1 MLCKQ
6 KILSLTKC
14 VTLLQRSES
23 VFLSTVFLCFTSSP
37 NTFFGQKKHCT
48 VCKNSL
54 HCCKGKRQP
63 YYLTV
68 LLAFTSSKIC
78 FGNKKL
84 LSLTKYVPLLQRSE
98 SVFLSTVFLCFTSSP
113 NTFFGQK
120 KHCTVCK
127 NSLHCCKG
135 KRQPYYLTVLL
146 AFTSSKICFG
156 NKKLLS
162 LTKYV
167 PLLQRSEP
175 AFLSTVFCVLLVPQ
189 TRFLDKKHCT
199 VCKNSLHFCVC
210 QCTTKDEVWKKTF
223 PSCNF

>member
-1 MLCKQ
+1 MHNFVTLFAEGKRPYLLLTVFFVFLSFENTYCQK
-6 KILSLTKC
+6 KILSFTKY
-14 VTLLQRSES
+14 VTLLQRTES
-23 VFLSTVFLCFTSSP
+23 AFLSTVFFVFISFK
-37 NTFFGQKKHCT
+37 NTYCGQKHCT

-84 LSLTKYVPLLQRSE
+84 LSLTKYITLLQRTE
-98 SVFLSTVFLCFTSSP
+98 SAFLSTVFFVFISFK
-113 NTFFGQK
+113 NTYCGQ

-175 AFLSTVFCVLLVPQ
+175 AFLSTVFCVLLVP
-189 TRFLDKKHCT
+189 
-199 VCKNSLHFCVC
+199 
-210 QCTTKDEVWKKTF
+210 
-223 PSCNF
+223 

>member
-1 MLCKQ
+1 M
-6 KILSLTKC
+6 
-14 VTLLQRSES
+14 QRTES
-23 VFLSTVFLCFTSSP
+23 AFLSTVFFVFISFK
-37 NTFFGQKKHCT
+37 NTYCGQKHCT

-84 LSLTKYVPLLQRSE
+84 LSLTKYITLLQRTE
-98 SVFLSTVFLCFTSSP
+98 SAFLSTVFFVFISFK
-113 NTFFGQK
+113 NTYCGQ

-175 AFLSTVFCVLLVPQ
+175 AFLSTVFCVLLVP
-189 TRFLDKKHCT
+189 
-199 VCKNSLHFCVC
+199 
-210 QCTTKDEVWKKTF
+210 
-223 PSCNF
+223 